1 MSLFARP
8 SVYKTGRVTR
18 FISLVIGLVCCSSA
32 LAFAQGTT
40 PAPPGAPP
48 GDAPGDTGAVPPGIT
63 SDIERRLEEI
73 DQRTRITERKLE
85 LAQEA
90 AAQKAP
96 VPSVSATESGFGITS
111 PDKIFDVRIHA
122 LLQIDA
128 RRIFFSDDA
137 LLRDRVDS
145 FLLRRVRP
153 ILDATLIGLVDLR
166 ITPDFGGGTTA
177 IYDAYAD
184 IHPTPWLRFRAG
196 KFKPPIGLE
205 RLQTDTWVPFIERS
219 MDSNLSSQRDVGLEI
234 WGDVAN
240 AALHYELAILNGNPD
255 GSVVDIDNEHAKT
268 YAGRLFL
275 RPFQLG
281 ELSRDFGDLG
291 FGVAVETGNEKGSN
305 VAANAWLPTFKSP
318 GQQAIYSYVST
329 TPDLTAF
336 ASHHHTRWNPQLY
349 YYVGP
354 FGLLAEYVHE
364 YQHLGRGSSFDA
376 GAVNN
381 KAGHA
386 TASWVIGGIETYDG
400 PKQVKPVNWATKDLG
415 ALELAVRLGWL
426 DLDNLGFLNTP
437 FADPSKSVTE
447 AKNWGVSVNWWL
459 TRGTKVAAT
468 WEQTTFTGGAGTVKA
483 VADRATEKV
492 GFARFQVAF

>member
-1 MSLFARP
+1 M
-8 SVYKTGRVTR
+8 
-18 FISLVIGLVCCSSA
+18 CCGSA
-32 LAFAQGTT
+32 LAFAQGSTT
-40 PAPPGAPP
+40 APAPEGAPP
-48 GDAPGDTGAVPPGIT
+48 ADAPGSTAAPTGIT

-85 LAQEA
+85 LAQQA
-90 AAQKAP
+90 AAQKP
-96 VPSVSATESGFGITS
+96 PQPSLAAAESGFGITS
-111 PDKIFDVRIHA
+111 PDKFFDVRLHA

-128 RRIFFSDDA
+128 RRTFFSDDA
-137 LLRDRVDS
+137 LLRDKVDT

-219 MDSNLSSQRDVGLEI
+219 MDSNLSSQRDIGLEI

-240 AALHYELAILNGNPD
+240 AAVHYELAILNGTPD
-255 GSVVDIDNEHAKT
+255 GSIVDVDNEHAKT

-275 RPFQLG
+275 RPFQFG
-281 ELSRDFGDLG
+281 ESSREFGDLG

-305 VAANAWLPTFKSP
+305 AASNTWLPTFKSP
-318 GQQAIYSYVST
+318 GQQTIYTYVSSAT
-329 TPDLTAF
+329 DLNVTAF

-364 YQHLGRGSSFDA
+364 YQQLGKGSSFDA

-381 KAGHA
+381 KAGHV
-386 TASWVIGGIETYDG
+386 TASWVLGGVETYDG

-415 ALELAVRLGWL
+415 ALEIAARFGWL
-426 DLDNLGFLNTP
+426 DLDDLGFVSSA
-437 FADPSKSVTE
+437 FADPSKSISG
-447 AKNWGVSVNWWL
+447 AKNWGLAVNWWL
-459 TRGTKVAAT
+459 LRGTKIAAT
-468 WEQTTFTGGAGTVKA
+468 WEQTTFTGGAGTTKA

-492 GFARFQVAF
+492 GFARVQVAF

>member
-1 MSLFARP
+1 
-8 SVYKTGRVTR
+8 
-18 FISLVIGLVCCSSA
+18 VCCSSV
-32 LAFAQGTT
+32 LAFAQGSPTTT
-40 PAPPGAPP
+40 PAPEGSPP
-48 GDAPGDTGAVPPGIT
+48 GDAPGTSAAPTGIT
-63 SDIERRLEEI
+63 SDIERRLEEL

-90 AAQKAP
+90 AAQKPP

-111 PDKIFDVRIHA
+111 PDKFFDVRLHA

-137 LLRDRVDS
+137 LLRDKVDT

-166 ITPDFGGGTTA
+166 ITPDFGMGTTA

-219 MDSNLSSQRDVGLEI
+219 MDSNLSSQRDTGLEI
-234 WGDVAN
+234 WGDIAN
-240 AALHYELAILNGNPD
+240 AAVHYELAILNGNPD
-255 GSVVDIDNEHAKT
+255 GSLVDIDDEHAKT

-305 VAANAWLPTFKSP
+305 VATNAWLPTFKSP
-318 GQQAIYSYVST
+318 GQQTIYSYIST
-329 TPDLTAF
+329 DPNVVF
-336 ASHHHTRWNPQLY
+336 AQHHHTRWNPQLY

-364 YQHLGRGSSFDA
+364 YQQLGKGSSTDA

-381 KAGHA
+381 RAGHV

-415 ALELAVRLGWL
+415 ALEIAARFGWL
-426 DLDNLGFLNTP
+426 DLDNLGFVSSA
-437 FADPSKSVTE
+437 FADPSKSISE
-447 AKNWGVSVNWWL
+447 AKNWGLSLNWWL
-459 TRGTKVAAT
+459 IRGTKIAAT
-468 WEQTTFTGGAGTVKA
+468 WEQTTFTGGAGTAKA
-483 VADRATEKV
+483 VANRATGKV
-492 GFARFQVAF
+492 GFARVQVAF